1 MWRDPILLLSLDAV
15 KRSIMK
21 TSVAGLLL
29 ICAVLLGSWRASAA
43 DLAISIPIQ
52 LTHAQNLDPSPSP
65 DGKKLVFISVISGK
79 EQLFTMDADGKNIG
93 QLTRDDADHEDPAWS
108 PDGKKIVFV
117 MITKE
122 RTSIAVL
129 NADGSNVDLLTP
141 NEHNTIHP
149 NWSADS
155 KQVIFCTNDDLAPP
169 KKNKAQINVVDLATK
184 NITPLITGGINTYGS
199 WSPDMKQIV
208 FRKIIGDGNSEVF
221 VANADGSNE
230 RNLTNNPFFD
240 GWPAWSPD
248 GKKIVFAS
256 NRRSH
261 GYQIFVMDA
270 DGGNVRLIANTEG
283 RGTAPRWS
291 PDGKTIYFTNC
302 VEKDY
307 GTDCEILMANSEPQ
321 PLKTN

>member
-1 MWRDPILLLSLDAV
+1 MRNCRISILLA
-15 KRSIMK
+15 
-21 TSVAGLLL
+21 LLMPVRL
-29 ICAVLLGSWRASAA
+29 ALGA

-79 EQLFTMDADGKNIG
+79 EQLFTMDVDGKNIA
-93 QLTRDDADHEDPAWS
+93 QLTREDADHEDPAWS
-108 PDGKKIVFV
+108 PDGKKIAFV

-122 RTSIAVL
+122 RTSIAVM
-129 NADGSNVDLLTP
+129 NADGSNVNLLTP
-141 NEHNTIHP
+141 KEHNTIHP

-155 KQVIFCTNDDLAPP
+155 KQVIYCTNDDLAPP
-169 KKNKAQINVVDLATK
+169 KKNEAQINVVDLATTK
-184 NITPLITGGINTYGS
+184 ITTLITGGISTYGS
-199 WSPDMKQIV
+199 WSPDMKQIA
-208 FRKIIGDGNSEVF
+208 FRKIIGEENSEVF
-221 VANADGSNE
+221 LANADGSSP

-248 GKKIVFAS
+248 GRKIAFAS
-256 NRRSH
+256 NRRGH

-270 DGGNVRLIANTEG
+270 DGTNVRLTANTEG

-291 PDGKTIYFTNC
+291 PDGKKIYFTNC

-307 GTDCEILMANSEPQ
+307 GTDCEIFVARSEPQ
-321 PLKTN
+321 PLKAN

>member
-1 MWRDPILLLSLDAV
+1 MIIKA
-15 KRSIMK
+15 
-21 TSVAGLLL
+21 TS
-29 ICAVLLGSWRASAA
+29 LLGSWVILLGAWQASAA
-43 DLAISIPIQ
+43 DLEISIPIQ
-52 LTHAQNLDPSPSP
+52 ITHAQNFDPSPSP
-65 DGKKLVFISVISGK
+65 DGKKLVFISMLTGK
-79 EQLFTMDADGKNIG
+79 EQLFTMDADGKNIA

-108 PDGKKIVFV
+108 PDGKKIAFV

-122 RTSIAVL
+122 RTSIAVMDV
-129 NADGSNVDLLTP
+129 DGSNVDLLTLKD
-141 NEHNTIHP
+141 HNTIHP

-155 KQVIFCTNDDLAPP
+155 KQVIYCTNDDLAPP
-169 KKNKAQINVVDLATK
+169 KKNEAQINVVDLATK
-184 NITPLITGGINTYGS
+184 KITPLITGGINTYGS

-208 FRKIIGDGNSEVF
+208 FRKIIGEENSEVF
-221 VANADGSNE
+221 LANADGSNL

-270 DGGNVRLIANTEG
+270 GGANPRLIANTEG

-307 GTDCEILMANSEPQ
+307 GTDCEILVARSEPKRLSEQ
-321 PLKTN
+321 